1 MTENQAPSYY
11 NQAIANDI
19 ITLVKPLLQQAGYRL
34 RDGDGK
40 IYADTFMAF
49 DTPWHHVYH
58 ADDLDCHTWH
68 KILFDTI
75 FMRLGKKCAPS
86 KCHGCWKVVIRPK
99 NLKQL
104 FALLNLQ
111 MRMGRPSKCGIEVR
125 PTVNGLYGGYFYNHG
140 IEAGL
145 ECYEAVRKEVDIDP
159 ELGPDVSVILKRA
172 CTEFELYC
180 GPSDEWEVNQEQ
192 AQIEQLVNKWFVRDI
207 VQRTQPNHA
216 LATVHRKWIEWAYQ
230 NADQTYLE
238 YTNGIPVFP
247 KVVSYHHLAEKAA
260 KKKKEIF
267 NKLRAGEIH
276 LRDLKEM

>member
-1 MTENQAPSYY
+1 MLEFLQLSCRAFFLKTLTGQRRQEMTENQAPSYY
-11 NQAIANDI
+11 DQAKANDI
-19 ITLVKPLLQQAGYRL
+19 ITMVKPLLQQAGYRL

-58 ADDLDCHTWH
+58 ADGLDCHTWH

-75 FMRLGKKCAPS
+75 FQRFGKKYAPS
-86 KCHGCWKVVIRPK
+86 KCHGCWKVVVRPQ

-111 MRMGRPSKCGIEVR
+111 LRMGRPSKCGIEVR

-145 ECYEAVRKEVDIDP
+145 ECYEAVRAEIDTDP
-159 ELGPDVSVILKRA
+159 LLGPDTPVILKRA

-180 GPSDEWEVNQEQ
+180 GPSDEWVVNPEH

-207 VQRTQPNHA
+207 VQRSQPEM
-216 LATVHRKWIEWAYQ
+216 IEA
-230 NADQTYLE
+230 
-238 YTNGIPVFP
+238 
-247 KVVSYHHLAEKAA
+247 
-260 KKKKEIF
+260 
-267 NKLRAGEIH
+267 
-276 LRDLKEM
+276 LKE